1 MIFSSGKSVAAIV
14 MAMQV
19 DRGLISYTDEVSKHW
34 PDFAKNGKSEI
45 TIADVLRYG
54 LLHIFLVQMS
64 FYRSNTLIVFLYQT
78 YLDLNDPLT
87 AIVKN

>member
-54 LLHIFLVQMS
+54 LLRIFW
-64 FYRSNTLIVFLYQT
+64 FKGSNTLFSSTKHI
-78 YLDLNDPLT
+78 LT
-87 AIVKN
+87 QLTLPRLQNYKV

>member
-54 LLHIFLVQMS
+54 LLRIFWFNGS
-64 FYRSNTLIVFLYQT
+64 STLMVF
-78 YLDLNDPLT
+78 PLPN
-87 AIVKN
+87 IS

>member
-54 LLHIFLVQMS
+54 VLHIFLVQMS
-64 FYRSNTLIVFLYQT
+64 YYRSNTLFVFLYQT
-78 YLDLNDPLT
+78 YLDLNDP
-87 AIVKN
+87 

>member
-54 LLHIFLVQMS
+54 LLRIFWFNGSRAPLWFSSTKHILTQLTLRRLQN
-64 FYRSNTLIVFLYQT
+64 YRE
-78 YLDLNDPLT
+78 
-87 AIVKN
+87 